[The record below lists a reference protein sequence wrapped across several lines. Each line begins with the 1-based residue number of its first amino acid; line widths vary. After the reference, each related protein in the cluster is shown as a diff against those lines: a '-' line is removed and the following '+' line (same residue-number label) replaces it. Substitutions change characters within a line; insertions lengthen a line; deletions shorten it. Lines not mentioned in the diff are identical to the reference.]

1 MVFFRG
7 YDGLCYPTYWG
18 SSESWDSL
26 WFPYVFCF
34 VAGHST
40 NSSSKDFSTCSRCS
54 RFASPCHHGDMLGE
68 GNTPISVCKWK
79 SPSPTRA
86 VDVQELSKVATS
98 LTNQDMLKLPN
109 LCFEMFRDGSSLKIK
124 SEIRVF
130 TLITMYTAQTFV
142 SDRTLRQCSRA
153 FRTSFRF
160 DCIPTLPGRRPIRD
174 ELRRGSTACG
184 TAWEGGCGSN
194 RNANGT
200 LTGITSWGGNK
211 LRFGW

>member
-1 MVFFRG
+1 MSSGCLHACWKIFFFRG
-7 YDGLCYPTYWG
+7 YAYPTYF
-18 SSESWDSL
+18 L
-26 WFPYVFCF
+26 
-34 VAGHST
+34 AGHST

-54 RFASPCHHGDMLGE
+54 RFASPCSHHGDMLGE

-130 TLITMYTAQTFV
+130 TRITMYTAQTFV

-194 RNANGT
+194 RNAYGT